1 MSCRVREIRFARF
14 LRRPPATCHTSKLGV
29 DRTFCCCCCSW
40 AACRRASCLMD
51 SVYTFGEREV
61 DVPPTGEACSAL
73 VKPVTPAALT
83 WHKPA
88 VCALQTVDD
97 ATHARLMSQ
106 VRRREGQR
114 KRNSKPK
121 WMYATPLVFAP
132 LLPMTRIALR
142 YAGCRAAG
150 RVRCR
155 GLAWAKAPCTRCGLT
170 IFASGTSGTT
180 QRCGTAFSSG

>member
-1 MSCRVREIRFARF
+1 
-14 LRRPPATCHTSKLGV
+14 
-29 DRTFCCCCCSW
+29 
-40 AACRRASCLMD
+40 MD

-142 YAGCRAAG
+142 YAGVG
-150 RVRCR
+150 QRVVCGAVASR
-155 GLAWAKAPCTRCGLT
+155 GPRPFVHAV
-170 IFASGTSGTT
+170 ASP
-180 QRCGTAFSSG
+180 

>member
-1 MSCRVREIRFARF
+1 
-14 LRRPPATCHTSKLGV
+14 
-29 DRTFCCCCCSW
+29 
-40 AACRRASCLMD
+40 MD

-142 YAGCRAAG
+142 YAGVGQRVVCGAVASRGPRRLVHAVVSPYLRVALQEQPKGAG
-150 RVRCR
+150 PRFLRVDWGGVVARH
-155 GLAWAKAPCTRCGLT
+155 
-170 IFASGTSGTT
+170 IFA
-180 QRCGTAFSSG
+180 QLKL

>member
-1 MSCRVREIRFARF
+1 
-14 LRRPPATCHTSKLGV
+14 
-29 DRTFCCCCCSW
+29 
-40 AACRRASCLMD
+40 MD

-155 GLAWAKAPCTRCGLT
+155 GLAWAKAVCTRCGLT
-170 IFASGTSGTT
+170 IVCEWHFRNNPKVRDRVFFGLIGVALLHGT
-180 QRCGTAFSSG
+180 FLLSSSFDEGSE

>member
-1 MSCRVREIRFARF
+1 
-14 LRRPPATCHTSKLGV
+14 
-29 DRTFCCCCCSW
+29 
-40 AACRRASCLMD
+40 MD

-142 YAGCRAAG
+142 NNPKVRD
-150 RVRCR
+150 RVFF
-155 GLAWAKAPCTRCGLT
+155 GLIGVALLH
-170 IFASGTSGTT
+170 GT
-180 QRCGTAFSSG
+180 FLLSSSFDEGSE